1 MAINYSEV
9 GWNSGSYLGPTNF
22 NHMDDGIKAA
32 CDQADENAADIISI
46 NESLAK
52 LAIATHNP
60 TVYSANFGSGSITLY
75 RQGRIAFGN
84 VYITAAQAL
93 GITNAYALMATI
105 TDPAFYPS
113 ENTLVRGSYNASSL
127 GQIRAIKSLT
137 SGGTT
142 YTNQIIIG
150 YATANV
156 ASGAIVS
163 FPIMYVCDGD

>member
-1 MAINYSEV
+1 MAINYSKV

-22 NHMDDGIKAA
+22 NHMDEGIKAA

-60 TVYSANFGSGSITLY
+60 TVYSANFGSGSITLF

-84 VYITAAQAL
+84 IYLTAAQDIDVT
-93 GITNAYALMATI
+93 GTYAIVAAI

-113 ENTLVRGSYNASSL
+113 NNNLVRGNYNSL
-127 GQIRAIKSLT
+127 VYGQIRAVKSIT
-137 SGGTT
+137 SGGVT

-150 YATANV
+150 YATADV
-156 ASGAIVS
+156 TSGALVS

>member
-1 MAINYSEV
+1 MAINYSKV

-22 NHMDDGIKAA
+22 NHMDEGIKAA

-113 ENTLVRGSYNASSL
+113 ENTLVRCSYNASSL

>member
-1 MAINYSEV
+1 MAINYSKV

-60 TVYSANFGSGSITLY
+60 TVYSANFSGSITLY

-84 VYITAAQAL
+84 IYLTAAQAL
-93 GITNAYALMATI
+93 AVSSAYALMATI

-113 ENTLVRGSYNASSL
+113 ENTLVRGFYNSSAN

-150 YATANV
+150 HTGSATI